1 MTPKEL
7 EQIVRKAPKKIK
19 KKLYAILSYDLY
31 YKKMQK
37 ERMRVWRAKKKLSTI
52 ALDKKN

>member
-19 KKLYAILSYDLY
+19 RRLHAILQYDLY
-31 YKKMQK
+31 YKKIQT
-37 ERMRVWRAKKKLSTI
+37 ERMRVWRAKKKISTL
-52 ALDKKN
+52 AK